1 MSSFYQV
8 SSSLHKSFF
17 EPALDE
23 KTIQRGREEL
33 ADFLAE
39 RPAERI
45 RLPGAGRPRAEK
57 NVELEPTLERLVE
70 PETAGDPMSEQ
81 KWVRSSLRHLSK
93 RLADL
98 GHQVSPPTVGK
109 LLRQLG
115 VSVSKPEKCTL
126 SLQSGGAAWKSVR

>member
-1 MSSFYQV
+1 MKRRSSAGEKNWPISWQSDQPSESV
-8 SSSLHKSFF
+8 S
-17 EPALDE
+17 PARDA
-23 KTIQRGREEL
+23 REQK
-33 ADFLAE
+33 
-39 RPAERI
+39 
-45 RLPGAGRPRAEK
+45 K

-126 SLQSGGAAWKSVR
+126 